1 MTENQFLKLLAE
13 IEPII
18 KAESYKYHIPGM
30 EPDDIQQEIRL
41 RLWLKYSTFKGRSS
55 FKTWANKVIKNCIKN
70 LMRDSQTDK
79 SKALNTAI
87 SLDEFLDELD
97 ESD

>member
-1 MTENQFLKLLAE
+1 MTENQFLKRLAE
-13 IEPII
+13 IELII

-97 ESD
+97 EPD

>member
-70 LMRDSQTDK
+70 LMRGSQTDK
-79 SKALNTAI
+79 YKALNTAI